1 MPEISEPEKFLYENF
16 ELLFSKEP
24 IPCADDRD
32 FRLENR
38 ISVISKDGAEEEYN
52 AKTEQKQYLK
62 KQFDSL
68 RKMIDEMIEAE
79 NQLIMTGGSRSSLSD
94 IKQYIIQKIQNII
107 PRD

>member
-1 MPEISEPEKFLYENF
+1 MSEILKPEKFLYENF

-24 IPCADDRD
+24 IPCGDDRD

-38 ISVISKDGAEEEYN
+38 ISIKSKNGIEEDYN
-52 AKTEQKQYLK
+52 AETEKKQYLK
-62 KQFDSL
+62 KQFDEL

-79 NQLIMTGGSRSSLSD
+79 NQLIMTGGSRSSLRD